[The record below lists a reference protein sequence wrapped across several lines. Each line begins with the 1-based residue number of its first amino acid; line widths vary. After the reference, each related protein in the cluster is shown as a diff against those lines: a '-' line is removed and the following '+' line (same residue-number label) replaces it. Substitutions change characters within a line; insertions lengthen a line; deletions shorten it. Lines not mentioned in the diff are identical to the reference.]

1 MFGRFYTLYV
11 AEAYIDMQIISLWR
25 EFDKYAR
32 LVPCDA
38 FLQFMSSADTQVY
51 WDTIYIISLHV
62 YCIIH
67 LEQPKS

>member
-11 AEAYIDMQIISLWR
+11 AETYIDMQIISLWR

-51 WDTIYIISLHV
+51 GDII
-62 YCIIH
+62 
-67 LEQPKS
+67 